1 MTDVGRNALYFEDYV
16 LAIQHFNQVIAAKPY
31 LAQPYYLRAIAKYSL
46 DDFAGA
52 ELDATA
58 ALDLNPFLPDA
69 WEVRGVVRQSLNRP
83 AEAVGDYAQALQL
96 LPFNRRLL
104 FSKALAEEEA
114 GLTAQADSTFGVLL
128 RAYPA
133 FDNGYV
139 GRAQLRLHQQDTIAA
154 RADLQ
159 LALQANPNS
168 VPALSLSAA
177 IAPSDSASLAFMER
191 AVSLQPDQAALRVNR
206 AIARYRTGDLN
217 GALNDFDY
225 VVAADPLNFQAL
237 FNRAMLRVE
246 LHDNDRALTDLN
258 RALRLRPNDHR
269 ALFNRAQVLTEKRQY
284 DQARADVDT
293 ILAAFPTLFAAH
305 LLRSEINEKA
315 GRPVAAK
322 ADLNRAYALAH
333 RVAPTSA
340 KGEDYEAP
348 EERVADRFNAL
359 LSMNE
364 EIEAP
369 EQTFNTAGLRGRV
382 QNNIAAVEP
391 LPLYRLS
398 YYQVNPS
405 AEISTSAYVRQIH
418 ELNEATALP
427 FIIYVTNSVPR
438 QTPEAVTSR
447 HFDSLAKSNPK
458 SALDFLS
465 RSMDHSTV
473 GDYAAAIA
481 DLSRVIALR
490 PDFAPAYLQRATMQ
504 VLLQESRRGQTIEVT
519 GDNDRTRLDQE
530 TTLTLQAILA
540 DLNQALQLDPLMA
553 VAHYNR
559 GTLLMQ
565 LGAHADALDALNE
578 ALRLDPTLG
587 AAYFNRGFIH
597 YTLGNEAAAIADLS
611 RAGQLSIPAAYP
623 LLKRMQK

>member
-16 LAIQHFNQVIAAKPY
+16 LAIQHFNQVIAAKPH

-52 ELDATA
+52 ENDASA
-58 ALDLNPFLPDA
+58 ALNLNPFLPDA

-83 AEAVGDYAQALQL
+83 AEAVDDYTQALQL

-104 FSKALAEEEA
+104 FSKALAQEEA
-114 GLTAQADSTFGVLL
+114 GLTSQADSTYQILL
-128 RAYPA
+128 QAYPA

-139 GRAQLRLHQQDTIAA
+139 GRAQLHLRRQDTIAA
-154 RADLQ
+154 RNDLQ
-159 LALQANPNS
+159 LALKANPNS
-168 VPALSLSAA
+168 VPALTLSAA
-177 IAPSDSASLAFMER
+177 IAPSDSAALACMER
-191 AVSLQPDQAALRVNR
+191 AVSLQPDQAPLRGNR

-217 GALNDFDY
+217 GALTDLDF
-225 VVAADPLNFQAL
+225 VVETDPLNFQAI
-237 FNRAMLRVE
+237 FNRALIRTE

-269 ALFNRAQVLTEKRQY
+269 VLFNRAQVLTEKRQY
-284 DQARADVDT
+284 DQARADVDS
-293 ILAAFPTLFAAH
+293 ILATFPTLFAAH

-315 GRPVAAK
+315 GRTLAAQ
-322 ADLNRAYALAH
+322 ADLKRAYALAH
-333 RVAPTSA
+333 RTANTTDKA
-340 KGEDYEAP
+340 LQYNAP
-348 EERVADRFNAL
+348 EEKTTDRFNAL
-359 LSMNE
+359 LAMNS

-382 QNNIAAVEP
+382 QNNITTIEP

-398 YYQVNPS
+398 YYQTSPS
-405 AEISTSAYVRQIH
+405 EEINTAAYIRQIH
-418 ELNEATALP
+418 ELNEARALP

-438 QTPEAVTSR
+438 QTPEAVAAR
-447 HFDSLAKSNPK
+447 HFAALQQSNPS

-465 RSMDHSTV
+465 RSMDHSTL

-481 DLSRVIALR
+481 DLNQVITLQ
-490 PDFAPAYLQRATMQ
+490 PNFAPAYLQRAALQ
-504 VLLQESRRGQTIEVT
+504 VLLQESQRGQTVELSNQQ
-519 GDNDRTRLDQE
+519 DHTRLNQE
-530 TTLTLQAILA
+530 TALTLNAIMA
-540 DLNQALQLDPLMA
+540 DLDHALQLDPLMA

-565 LGAHADALDALNE
+565 LGAHADALDALNQ
-578 ALRLDPTLG
+578 ALQLEPSLG
-587 AAYFNRGFIH
+587 AAYFNRGFIN
-597 YTLGNEAAAIADLS
+597 YTLGNEPAAIADLS